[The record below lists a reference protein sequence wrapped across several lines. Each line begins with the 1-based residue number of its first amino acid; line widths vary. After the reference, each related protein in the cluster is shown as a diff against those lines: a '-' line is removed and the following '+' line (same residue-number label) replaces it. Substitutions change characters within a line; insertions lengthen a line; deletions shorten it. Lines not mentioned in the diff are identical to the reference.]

1 MDPPPPPTRGN
12 LLAGGRRRFLLRL
25 LSDLDDGRQLSYN
38 QATPKLTTRLA
49 VAQYFP
55 CGRGPSVSRGARMGY
70 AWVTHGCSLCLPAT
84 AAVPGLCGGSDGK
97 HVLAESWMGMDAAY
111 TRLSYQ

>member
-1 MDPPPPPTRGN
+1 VWGTGRRAGEANVAEGLGVDPPPPPTRGN

-55 CGRGPSVSRGARMGY
+55 CGRGPSVSRCA
-70 AWVTHGCSLCLPAT
+70 CLPLR
-84 AAVPGLCGGSDGK
+84 LCGGSDGK